1 MLRFILL
8 TLLYGGASAG
18 SHSLRY
24 FYTSMT
30 PISGLPEFVT
40 IGYVDE
46 LEFVHYDSDMKKTI
60 PRQRWIA
67 ESEGPDYWERQ
78 TQIARGWEQT
88 GKVDIQTLMTRT
100 NQSGGIHV
108 LQRMYGCELRED
120 GSTGGF
126 FRDGWDAKDS
136 IVFDKEHLRWI
147 AVGQWAV
154 LTKEK
159 WDKDQGLN
167 QQRKGYLEG
176 ICIEWLKKYLRYGE
190 RQLRPAAP
198 TVSFTRLG
206 DSKKLSCVA
215 TGFYPQ
221 SIELK
226 LHRDQAAADVPYSSG
241 VRPNH
246 DGTYQMEK
254 QTDFEPSD
262 PAKFSCEV
270 DHAGLSQ
277 KLVMF
282 YEPKADSM
290 LPVIIGI
297 VIAVLVLVALAVVGV
312 VLYRKKAGQKTG
324 YNPAKTSDKAES
336 SSNSSATA

>member
-8 TLLYGGASAG
+8 TLLYGGVSAG

-30 PISGLPEFVT
+30 PISGLPEFVAV
-40 IGYVDE
+40 GYVDE
-46 LEFVHYDSDMKKTI
+46 LVIDEYNSDTQRDV
-60 PRQRWIA
+60 PRQRWMA
-67 ESEGPDYWERQ
+67 ESEGPDYWERN
-78 TQIARGWEQT
+78 TQILRGSEQT
-88 GKVDIQTLMTRT
+88 GKAAIQILSERT
-100 NQSGGIHV
+100 NQSGGIHMY
-108 LQRMYGCELRED
+108 QRMYGCELRED

-126 FRDGWDAKDS
+126 LQYGWDAKDFVS
-136 IVFDKEHLRWI
+136 FDKEQSVW
-147 AVGQWAV
+147 VTPVQWGEI
-154 LTKEK
+154 TKKK
-159 WDKDQGLN
+159 WDGTPGLN
-167 QQRKGYLEG
+167 QQWKGYLEG

-226 LHRDQAAADVPYSSG
+226 LHRDQAAAIVPYSSG

-277 KLVMF
+277 KLVVF

-290 LPVIIGI
+290 LPVIGI

>member
-8 TLLYGGASAG
+8 TLLYGGVSAG

-30 PISGLPEFVT
+30 PISGLPEFVAV
-40 IGYVDE
+40 GYVDE
-46 LEFVHYDSDMKKTI
+46 LEFVHYDSDMKKMI
-60 PRQRWIA
+60 PRQRWMA
-67 ESEGPDYWERQ
+67 ESVGPDYWERN
-78 TQIARGWEQT
+78 TQNLRGSEQT

-100 NQSGGIHV
+100 NQSGGIHI

-126 FRDGWDAKDS
+126 FRDGWDGKDS

-147 AVGQWAV
+147 AVGQWDV

-167 QQRKGYLEG
+167 QQWKGYLEG

-277 KLVMF
+277 KLVVF

-312 VLYRKKAGQKTG
+312 VLYRKKAGQKPG
-324 YNPAKTSDKAES
+324 YNPAKTSDRGES
-336 SSNSSATA
+336 SSTSSANA

>member
-30 PISGLPEFVT
+30 PISGLPEFVA

-46 LEFVHYDSDMKKTI
+46 LEFVHYDSDMKKMI

-67 ESEGPDYWERQ
+67 ESEGPDYWERE
-78 TQIARGWEQT
+78 TQNARGAEQW
-88 GKVDIQTLMTRT
+88 GKVNIPILSERT

-126 FRDGWDAKDS
+126 FRDGWDGKDS

-159 WDKDQGLN
+159 WDKDQGFN